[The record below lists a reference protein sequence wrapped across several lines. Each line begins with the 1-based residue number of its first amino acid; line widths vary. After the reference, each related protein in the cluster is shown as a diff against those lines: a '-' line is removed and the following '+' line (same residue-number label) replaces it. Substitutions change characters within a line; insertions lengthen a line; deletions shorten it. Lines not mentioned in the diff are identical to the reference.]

1 MICADSQYAF
11 LYGLPLPLV
20 VLSWC
25 SITAVLRIHMYGCM
39 HVFTRASYVYTVY
52 IRILCV
58 CISRRLYVC
67 VYYLFLVYVYIRYM
81 YVYIFFCVRLYK
93 KCIYMQRMQR
103 KKSPEV
109 KWKSNICCLCCPQE
123 MMIGAVIYCF
133 LRATITTCSPSMTL
147 HYMWYMNT
155 YVRMHAC
162 VYTCFLCIYGIYI
175 HTLCVCISFSIFIFF
190 LWMYMY
196 VYIGVCCTY
205 FLCVGV
211 YKSTF
216 VCFLAYT
223 WIFLIMPPPLSSIYF
238 YVIFFV

>member
-1 MICADSQYAF
+1 MDACMCLHELPMYIQCIYAYF
-11 LYGLPLPLV
+11 
-20 VLSWC
+20 
-25 SITAVLRIHMYGCM
+25 
-39 HVFTRASYVYTVY
+39 VY
-52 IRILCV
+52 IYLVGYMYVFIIYFLCM
-58 CISRRLYVC
+58 YM
-67 VYYLFLVYVYIRYM
+67 YVYIRYM

-109 KWKSNICCLCCPQE
+109 KWKNNICCLCCPQE

-190 LWMYMY
+190 LVDVY
-196 VYIGVCCTY
+196 VCIYRGMLYV
-205 FLCVGV
+205 FLMRWG
-211 YKSTF
+211 
-216 VCFLAYT
+216 
-223 WIFLIMPPPLSSIYF
+223 I
-238 YVIFFV
+238 